1 MLTVVAVRRDD
12 ERRRDENAV
21 RRPYLIIDGYNLL
34 HAAGLARR
42 RYGPGQLERC
52 RAQLLA
58 WLSKHL
64 AGSERERTTV
74 VFDAAEAPPGL
85 PRHLTAAGITI
96 RFAAP
101 GKDADDTIE
110 ELVAAHSAPRQI
122 RLVSSDH
129 RLQRCVQKR
138 RGTFLDSE
146 DFVQELERRGVLSP
160 ESSEPPPP
168 PPRGKK
174 SREKPDPATDE
185 KTREKLREKASEI
198 ETELWLRIFGE
209 IPQAE
214 EFSEDLGPAAT
225 FTQADVARLQQ
236 EIDRQESESR
246 RRKS

>member
-1 MLTVVAVRRDD
+1 MLTPIAVRRHD

-21 RRPYLIIDGYNLL
+21 RRPYLMIDGYNLL

-64 AGSERERTTV
+64 ADSERERTTV

-85 PRHLTAAGITI
+85 PRLLTAAGITI

-146 DFVQELERRGVLSP
+146 DFVQELERRGVLDP
-160 ESSEPPPP
+160 ESGEPPP

-174 SREKPDPATDE
+174 SREKPETGGDE
-185 KTREKLREKASEI
+185 KTRDKLPDKASET

-209 IPQAE
+209 IPQAD
-214 EFSEDLGPAAT
+214 EFSDELGPAAT

>member
-1 MLTVVAVRRDD
+1 M
-12 ERRRDENAV
+12 
-21 RRPYLIIDGYNLL
+21 RRPYFIIDGYNLL

-58 WLSKHL
+58 WLAKHL
-64 AGSERERTTV
+64 TESERERTTV
-74 VFDAAEAPPGL
+74 VFDAGEAPPGL
-85 PRHLTAAGITI
+85 PRQLTAVGITI

-129 RLQRCVQKR
+129 RLQRSAQKR

-146 DFVQELERRGVLSP
+146 DFVQEMERRGTLSP
-160 ESSEPPPP
+160 EGDETT
-168 PPRGKK
+168 PPRRKK
-174 SREKPDPATDE
+174 PGDKPTARSGEKQRDKLPDQAND
-185 KTREKLREKASEI
+185 A
-198 ETELWLRIFGE
+198 ETEFWLRIFGE
-209 IPQAE
+209 IPQAI
-214 EFSEDLGPAAT
+214 EFTDDLGPAAT

-236 EIDRQESESR
+236 EVDRQERESR